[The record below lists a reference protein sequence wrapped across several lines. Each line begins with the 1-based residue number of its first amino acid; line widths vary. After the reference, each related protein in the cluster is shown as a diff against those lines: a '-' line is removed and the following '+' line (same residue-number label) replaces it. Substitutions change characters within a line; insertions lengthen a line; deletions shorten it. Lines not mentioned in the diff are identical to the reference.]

1 MLAKRTLMK
10 TWIPSILAAAGMLAV
25 LILLAGNETAM
36 NGIQRLL
43 ALISS
48 VILNLFGQHTVV
60 IGTTVQSSV
69 FGISVVTACTGIFI
83 TGLFLIAVVA
93 LPARWM
99 AKLIGAGIG
108 IGGIFTGHGKCRID
122 REMQQGKGNDG
133 HAESDKHGKR
143 ASSQQKHQHC
153 VFPRLTFTDTSPAP
167 IESSFCA

>member
-1 MLAKRTLMK
+1 MSAKRSLMK
-10 TWIPSILAAAGMLAV
+10 TWVPSILVAVGMLAA
-25 LILLAGNETAM
+25 LILLAGNDAAM

-93 LPARWM
+93 LPTRWM
-99 AKLIGAGIG
+99 AKLIGAGFG
-108 IGGIFTGHGKCRID
+108 IGGIFLVNIVRLVSLYFIGVHWPGFLD
-122 REMQQGKGNDG
+122 Q
-133 HAESDKHGKR
+133 A
-143 ASSQQKHQHC
+143 HQLIWQSLLI
-153 VFPRLTFTDTSPAP
+153 VIAVTLWLFWAGRWAYVPRTN
-167 IESSFCA
+167 